1 MTQPQFEQLYNE
13 RRAQEIKVGF
23 FKKTFPLI
31 KSKVTKKATY
41 KDEVSD
47 NGVPS
52 RVIMTPPISK
62 KVFDTN
68 MFNVLCQ
75 EVWFYYLGTKLK
87 RISSEGKYRVGV
99 GYIKNENKG
108 IGDLHG
114 IHKGRAVYVE
124 TKQTNENHLK
134 SQKEFAEWVWDGGGI
149 YVSARSFEDI
159 YEIVQCL
166 INDEP
171 LDKFMKIKQPKSREI
186 NKPLFI

>member
-23 FKKTFPLI
+23 FKKTFPLV

-75 EVWFYYLGTKLK
+75 EVWFYYIGTKLK
-87 RISSEGKYRVGV
+87 RISSEGKYRPGI
-99 GYIKNENKG
+99 GFIKSENKG
-108 IGDLHG
+108 FADLHA
-114 IHKGRAVYVE
+114 IFKGRAVYIE
-124 TKQTNENHLK
+124 TKQATENHLK
-134 SQKEFAEWVWDGGGI
+134 AKRNFPSGFGRVVVSMLVLDPLKI
-149 YVSARSFEDI
+149 YTR
-159 YEIVQCL
+159 
-166 INDEP
+166 
-171 LDKFMKIKQPKSREI
+171 
-186 NKPLFI
+186 